1 MLTKL
6 KKSNPQQSDVLGKG
20 QRKVRKSP
28 KEVVK
33 EYLAEKMTSAVD
45 WVRPEETGDTALNA
59 AAAQTL
65 AERVSL
71 SNLLHFTDIDSEGFI
86 LSDDSYEVRLGFMI
100 EYSPFSVAGTDAEG
114 PIESVITLADKPG
127 TVYQFG
133 VLSSP
138 EVMSFLNMWEN
149 ARLKKTDSEMI
160 GEMVRSRSKF
170 MRGAAHSGKTETG
183 EKYGYTLVKDKRVH
197 PKKHNYYLTV
207 MVPYTGTLNDEY
219 QWEQFTDEVAKLRSG
234 ICSTLDG
241 AQVRNLPLK
250 RAEVRHVLRLI
261 LNPQHVPEKLR
272 LDDEEYVKSI
282 DAKVPYSAVANLVD
296 RDLRLAASND
306 GTLLFEGSSDPA
318 DPRRRRMVSL
328 TVDRFPV
335 QSYLPLTSK
344 LMGDIAKSSE
354 ALHRPFWLYTNIVT
368 QDSEGAQDRMMM
380 KMARVTRQ
388 LVSDSPAY
396 QAFMSHLFEMRDQL
410 SDMAKEARA
419 GKMLVGAY
427 MGINVLTDKE
437 SAQEDAQAVASIWSN
452 HGFKAKPEKF
462 ISLPVYLCSI
472 PGHFRPE
479 MDPLNNRAGLQ
490 RIQTMT
496 SFQAATLSHMQGEW
510 RGSDP
515 NRGGIPL
522 VSRRGEL
529 AALDIQDKGN
539 TNYNFTII
547 ADSGA
552 GKSFFA
558 QDIVLDF
565 MSKGG
570 IAFIIDAGRSYFE
583 FVEQMGGTNLVF
595 KVSEPL
601 DLNPFANIK
610 KEQDLKEMLEML
622 KETIRYMAWPSSG
635 DKVPDWQYTILE
647 HAIEAT
653 WHKTRENTTILDVAD
668 WLRNHEEREA
678 QKIAEQLRPYT
689 HGRLCQWF
697 NGEGKKVN
705 LRGKLIC
712 LEMDD
717 LKTQGAF
724 RDVAL
729 TIMMQRI
736 ADAMYH
742 GGDPSIPK
750 LMLIDEAWDL
760 LSSNQAGPFIN
771 RAYRTYRKYGG
782 SAGIITQKFGD
793 LELSEAAKAA
803 YANSAWL
810 LMLKQKPESLVTAF
824 EKRYLSDDD
833 FTKRLAE
840 SVHTIPGKY
849 SEVLVKSDMGMGVYR
864 FIVDPYTYW
873 LYTTDK
879 DDKAARM
886 KMADKVQ
893 KENPNLPRSSCMAMA
908 LKRLADQRFQEMY
921 GTTPDA
927 EIARTRKAVE
937 M

>member
-1 MLTKL
+1 MLA
-6 KKSNPQQSDVLGKG
+6 KKQHNPDVLDRG
-20 QRKVRKSP
+20 QRKVKRNIKAT
-28 KEVVK
+28 VK
-33 EYLAEKMTSAVD
+33 DYLSTQMSAAVD
-45 WVRPEETGDTALNA
+45 WVRPEETGDLALNVS
-59 AAAQTL
+59 AAQAL

-71 SNLLHFTDIDSEGFI
+71 SNLMHYTDIDANGLM
-86 LSDDSYEVRLGFMI
+86 LSDDGNQIRLGFMV
-100 EYSPFSVAGTDAEG
+100 EYAPFSLAGTDVEG
-114 PIESVITLADKPG
+114 QIESVITLSDRPG

-138 EVMSFLNMWEN
+138 EVMSFLNVWEE
-149 ARLKKTDSEMI
+149 ARIRKADSEMI
-160 GEMVRSRSKF
+160 GEMVKSRSNF
-170 MRGAAHSGKTETG
+170 FRGAAYSGKTETG
-183 EKYGYTLVKDKRVH
+183 EKYGYSLVPDKRVH

-207 MVPYTGTLNDEY
+207 MVPFNGALDDEY
-219 QWEQFTDEVAKLRSG
+219 QWDQFVSEITKLRSG
-234 ICSTLDG
+234 VCSTLDG
-241 AQVRNLPLK
+241 AQVRNAALD
-250 RAEVRHVLRLI
+250 RTAVRHVLRCI

-272 LDDEEYVKSI
+272 MDDEEYINSI
-282 DAKVPYSAVANLVD
+282 DPKVPYSSIANLVD
-296 RDLRLAASND
+296 KDHRLAVKND
-306 GTLLFEGSSDPA
+306 GTLLFEGSSEPE
-318 DPRRRRMVSL
+318 DPRRTRMVSL

-335 QSYLPLTSK
+335 QTYLPLTSK
-344 LMGDIAKSSE
+344 LMGDLAKSSE
-354 ALHRPFWLYTNIVT
+354 AINKPFWLYTNIVT
-368 QDSEGAQDRMMM
+368 QDSDGAQDRMTM

-410 SDMAKEARA
+410 RDMAQEARR

-427 MGINVLTDKE
+427 MGINVLTDAD

-462 ISLPVYLCSI
+462 ISLPVYLCSV

-479 MDPLNNRAGLQ
+479 MDPLNNRSGLQ
-490 RIQTMT
+490 RIMTMT

-510 RGSDP
+510 RGCNP
-515 NRGGIPL
+515 ANGGIPL
-522 VSRRGEL
+522 ISRRGEL

-539 TNYNFTII
+539 TNYNFTVI

-565 MSKGG
+565 LSKGG
-570 IAFIIDAGRSYFE
+570 LAFIIDAGRSYFE

-601 DLNPFANIK
+601 DLNPFAEVR
-610 KEQDLKEMLEML
+610 KEQDLKEMMELL
-622 KETIRYMAWPSSG
+622 KETIRYMAWPTSG
-635 DKVPDWQYTILE
+635 DKLVPDWQYTILE

-653 WHKTRENTTILDVAD
+653 WQKTRENTTVLDVAA
-668 WLRNHEEREA
+668 WLANHEERDA

-689 HGRLCQWF
+689 HGRLADWF
-697 NGEGKKVN
+697 NGNGKKVN

-742 GGDPSIPK
+742 GGDTSVPK
-750 LMLIDEAWDL
+750 VLLIDEAWDL

-782 SAGIITQKFGD
+782 SAGIITQKFSD
-793 LELSEAAKAA
+793 LEMSEAAKAA

-824 EKRYLSDDD
+824 EKRYLKDDEY
-833 FTKRLAE
+833 TKRLAE

-864 FIVDPYTYW
+864 FVVDPYTYW

-879 DDKAARM
+879 DDKAAR
-886 KMADKVQ
+886 AREFDLVS
-893 KENPNLPRSSCMAMA
+893 KESPNLSRTACMAEA
-908 LKRLADQRFQEMY
+908 LKRLANSRFRGMY
-921 GTTPDA
+921 ATTP
-927 EIARTRKAVE
+927 EEQIARIKRAVE
-937 M
+937 L